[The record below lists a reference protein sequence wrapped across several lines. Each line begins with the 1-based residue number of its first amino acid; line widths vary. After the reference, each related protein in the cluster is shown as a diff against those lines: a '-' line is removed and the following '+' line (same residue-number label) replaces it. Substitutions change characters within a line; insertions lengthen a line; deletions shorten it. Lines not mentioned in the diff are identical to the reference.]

1 MTARVLPLIALLIT
15 TLATAC
21 SCPSLTAM
29 ALRNGAYRID
39 EDIIALTEGEYR
51 HRYMEDSAAERVV
64 TLTDIIE
71 KGDLDGR
78 DGDDAA
84 VILIDEPGGSGTFYH
99 LAVLM
104 RRDDVYE
111 NVATEF
117 LGDRILVQSVV
128 IDDMTHG
135 ITVHALVRNE
145 GDAMAVPPEVQ
156 VVMRYMVVGNSI
168 SPMQQSVPT
177 PIGSSR

>member
-1 MTARVLPLIALLIT
+1 MIARALPVLALLIT

-21 SCPSLTAM
+21 SCPSLTTM

-39 EDIIALTEGEYR
+39 EDIVALTDGEYR
-51 HRYMEDSAAERVV
+51 HPVMEDSAMERVV
-64 TLTDIIE
+64 TLTDIVE

-78 DGDDAA
+78 GGDDAA
-84 VILIDEPGGSGTFYH
+84 VILIDDPGGSGTFYH
-99 LAVLM
+99 LAVLF
-104 RRDDVYE
+104 RHDDVYE

-117 LGDRILVQSVV
+117 LGDRIQVQSVV

-145 GDAMAVPPEVQ
+145 GDAMAVTPEVQ
-156 VVMRYMVVGNSI
+156 VAMRYMVVGGRI
-168 SPMQQSVPT
+168 SPVRQSVPT
-177 PIGSSR
+177 PIGNSR